1 MTIIR
6 AIIAGEHDPQTLTSL
21 RHPRSRR
28 NTTEIAQALQ
38 GDYRQEHLF
47 ILQQE
52 VLLYDAYQEQTG
64 RL

>member
-6 AIIAGEHDPQTLTSL
+6 AIIAGEHDPQTLASL

-28 NTTEIAQALQ
+28 STTEIVQALQ
-38 GDYRQEHLF
+38 GEYRREHLF

-64 RL
+64 SL